1 MLCPVPQRVFYAQS
15 ISMEG
20 DNMRKFRILLLAAAM
35 LFTLAACGQKKAEPE
50 KVGGWTLND
59 SFAISAEAQQAFD
72 KAMDG
77 LVGVNYQPIGLLGT
91 QLVSGTNYSFLCEA
105 AVVYPNAQ
113 PYYAV
118 VTVYADLQGKAE
130 VRNIVALDLGK
141 IAESGAVENAEAAGQ
156 QLLGGWTVDRESS
169 VELDGAV
176 QHLASQVVAG
186 KNHCVLCKG
195 WTLSFVY
202 ENLEGKT
209 EVTKTVPLDIAE
221 LSQPK
226 EA

>member
-1 MLCPVPQRVFYAQS
+1 
-15 ISMEG
+15 
-20 DNMRKFRILLLAAAM
+20 MRKMMILLLATAL
-35 LFTLAACGQKKAEPE
+35 LFCLAACGREKAAPE
-50 KVGGWTLND
+50 KAGGWTLND
-59 SFAISAEAQQAFD
+59 SFAVSAEAQQAFD
-72 KAMDG
+72 KAMEG

-105 AVVYPNAQ
+105 SVVYPNAQ
-113 PYYAV
+113 PYYTV

-130 VRNIVALDLGK
+130 VRNIVALDIGK
-141 IAESGAVENAEAAGQ
+141 IAESGVIENADTAEG
-156 QLLGGWTVDRESS
+156 QLLGSWLVDRESG

-195 WTLSFVY
+195 WTLTFVY
-202 ENLEGKT
+202 QNLEGKT
-209 EVTKTVPLDIAE
+209 EITKTVPLDIAE